1 MSGLR
6 TFRIF
11 RPLRSLNTMPSMKIF
26 IGTLLSSL
34 SHLGGILGLGIFFF
48 MIFALLGVTLWDGV
62 IHYRCYETSEP
73 LPDGTWNVLED
84 EKRLC
89 SKIRPCPSGS
99 YCNSISN
106 VTKQGFYVNKD
117 TWADV

>member
-48 MIFALLGVTLWDGV
+48 MIFALLGVTLWEG
-62 IHYRCYETSEP
+62 ISHYRCYHEP
-73 LPDGTWNVLED
+73 VPFADGTWNIVEED
-84 EKRLC
+84 TRLC
-89 SKIRPCPSGS
+89 SSLRSC
-99 YCNSISN
+99 
-106 VTKQGFYVNKD
+106 
-117 TWADV
+117 